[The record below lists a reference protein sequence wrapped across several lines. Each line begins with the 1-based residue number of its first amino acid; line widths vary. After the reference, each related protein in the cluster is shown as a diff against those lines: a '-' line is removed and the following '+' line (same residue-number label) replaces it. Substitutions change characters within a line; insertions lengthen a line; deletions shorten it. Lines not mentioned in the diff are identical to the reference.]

1 MKLDKNF
8 IINKLLPILVTSI
21 LSALVS
27 MLQATLAQY
36 TATNIPAGSPETSAI
51 VGGALM
57 SLRVLK
63 CAV

>member
-1 MKLDKNF
+1 MKIDKGF
-8 IINKLLPILVTSI
+8 IINKLLPILITSI

-27 MLQATLAQY
+27 MLQATLAEY
-36 TATNIPAGSPETSAI
+36 TGASVKAGSPEASAVI
-51 VGGALM
+51 GGALM